1 MVYKTAVYTSNKLD
15 YLFLELL
22 SYGEIYVYHVILV
35 VTDIL
40 AILNS
45 ITNIQSYYQS
55 MALSL
60 SKCV

>member
-15 YLFLELL
+15 YLFLEYL
-22 SYGEIYVYHVILV
+22 SYGVIYVYNVILV
-35 VTDIL
+35 VAEIL
-40 AILNS
+40 TK
-45 ITNIQSYYQS
+45 TNIQSCYQS

>member
-15 YLFLELL
+15 YLFLEQL
-22 SYGEIYVYHVILV
+22 SYGEIYVYNVILAV
-35 VTDIL
+35 AELLT
-40 AILNS
+40 ILNS
-45 ITNIQSYYQS
+45 ITNIQSCHQS